1 MEALPIETERLLLR
15 QFAVED
21 AEDVFAIFSDEQ
33 TTLDCGGYHAFDA
46 MDDEYRRLMQKFAG
60 QMRYS
65 IVEKETGRVVGVIS
79 MMDAER
85 AVPGW
90 ELGIEIAPDARPER
104 LCAGGAGGSGRSL
117 FCPNR
122 DRAVHGW
129 TLCLQHRLRRT
140 AEKAGLCLRRRRAQ
154 GDAPRRTRADR
165 SCVLLSGKRI
175 RLPSAAPAKE
185 AADFFCKALASG
197 PAVRYA

>member
-85 AVPGW
+85 
-90 ELGIEIAPDARPER
+90 RCR
-104 LCAGGAGGSGRSL
+104 AGSWALRS
-117 FCPNR
+117 
-122 DRAVHGW
+122 
-129 TLCLQHRLRRT
+129 RRT
-140 AEKAGLCLRRRRAQ
+140 PAGTALRGRRWRQ
-154 GDAPRRTRADR
+154 WSKPILPKPRPCCSRVDTMPTTPPPEN
-165 SCVLLSGKRI
+165 C
-175 RLPSAAPAKE
+175 
-185 AADFFCKALASG
+185 
-197 PAVRYA
+197 

>member
-65 IVEKETGRVVGVIS
+65 IVEKETGRTPAGTALRGRRWRQWSKPIL
-79 MMDAER
+79 
-85 AVPGW
+85 PK
-90 ELGIEIAPDARPER
+90 PRPCCSRVDTMPTTPPPEN
-104 LCAGGAGGSGRSL
+104 C
-117 FCPNR
+117 
-122 DRAVHGW
+122 
-129 TLCLQHRLRRT
+129 
-140 AEKAGLCLRRRRAQ
+140 
-154 GDAPRRTRADR
+154 
-165 SCVLLSGKRI
+165 
-175 RLPSAAPAKE
+175 
-185 AADFFCKALASG
+185 
-197 PAVRYA
+197 

>member
-60 QMRYS
+60 QVRYS

-90 ELGIEIAPDARPER
+90 ELGIEMAPDVRRQGYAREA
-104 LCAGGAGGSGRSL
+104 LA
-117 FCPNR
+117 
-122 DRAVHGW
+122 AVI
-129 TLCLQHRLRRT
+129 Q
-140 AEKAGLCLRRRRAQ
+140 AFFEKAGLCLRRRRAQ

-165 SCVLLSGKRI
+165 PCVLLSGKRI

-185 AADFFCKALASG
+185 AAFFFCKALASG
-197 PAVRYA
+197 PPVRYA